1 MLPVHH
7 IRRQQ
12 HCIARVFP
20 WVFSVAAEDI
30 QNEAPASVE
39 TYLVVKWKNIFFCK
53 EKKQSFLL
61 KFHQKCTVKQ
71 PRQSEKVFFAFH
83 FNFTWVIFIQSLAWI
98 SPFSI
103 DVLYQTGGKVMID
116 WGFFSFPPAS
126 IYRFGDETK
135 NNALRPSF
143 NPRMTHVHACVRV
156 LKFGPRWVR
165 LSPYPNSTSGKCA
178 KRQEFLQI
186 ADVFMFLILHLN
198 V

>member
-143 NPRMTHVHACVRV
+143 NPRMTHVHACVSGCWSLVRDGSDV
-156 LKFGPRWVR
+156 LPIPTQLQENV
-165 LSPYPNSTSGKCA
+165 PNGKSVC
-178 KRQEFLQI
+178 KLRMCSCFWFYI
-186 ADVFMFLILHLN
+186 
-198 V
+198 